1 MSVEREN
8 GRPGV
13 VFVVSQPRAG
23 STLLQTMLA
32 GHPRIADPGETWLML
47 PLIHAIG
54 SSRVTAHAP
63 YCGKLADEAIQCFAA
78 EHLDRGV
85 SDIHR
90 EIGTA
95 ATKIYQA
102 VCERAGK
109 DVVVDKTPRYYWIID
124 ELLRFMPDCRIILL
138 VRNPLAVLSSMIATW
153 ASNSLGNLSRYR
165 DDLLE
170 APARI
175 ANAMQYDDHRIRTV
189 RYEELVR
196 EPESV
201 LRDLQN
207 FIGVDEVTGLANYG
221 QAPRRQFG
229 DPVGIH
235 DYDAPSIDSMDK
247 WLSHAKQSPIVWRL
261 LNDYRKVLG
270 RQLLGRLGYCEQS
283 FCESLEEVK
292 PRGVAIA
299 PSLEVQLQRKPIEP
313 IRSVI
318 RLRNSCAKAISGL
331 GSKVA

>member
-1 MSVEREN
+1 MSVERGN
-8 GRPGV
+8 GRPRV
-13 VFVVSQPRAG
+13 VFVISQPRAG

-32 GHPRIADPGETWLML
+32 GHPRITAPGETWLML

-54 SSRVTAHAP
+54 NARVPTHAP

-78 EHLDRGV
+78 EHLERGV
-85 SDIHR
+85 NDIHR
-90 EIGTA
+90 ELGAA

-109 DVVVDKTPRYYWIID
+109 EVIVDKTPRYYWIID
-124 ELLRFMPDCRIILL
+124 DLLRFMPDCRIILL
-138 VRNPLAVLSSMIATW
+138 VRNPLAVLSSVIATW

-165 DDLLE
+165 EDLLE

-175 ANAMQYDDHRIRTV
+175 ANAMQYDDNQIFTV
-189 RYEELVR
+189 HYEQLVR
-196 EPESV
+196 EPDEA
-201 LRDLQN
+201 LRGLQH
-207 FIGVDEVTGLANYG
+207 FIGVDEVPGLAHYG
-221 QAPRRQFG
+221 RAPRRPFG

-235 DYDAPSIDSMDK
+235 DHDSPSIDSVDK
-247 WLSHAKQSPIVWRL
+247 WLSHAKQSAIAWRL

-270 RQLLGRLGYCEQS
+270 GQLLGQLGYSDQS
-283 FCESLEEVK
+283 LGQSLAEIK

-299 PSLEVQLQRKPIEP
+299 PSLETQLHKKPIEP

-318 RLRNSCAKAISGL
+318 RLRNSCAKAVSGL
-331 GSKVA
+331 ANKVA